1 MPNGDLSQSG
11 DYQFRS
17 VAAKILTKILTQRQ
31 RTSISEVT
39 DGRNIGP
46 GKIQR
51 VGRNDGAVEHH
62 PLRPRE

>member
-11 DYQFRS
+11 DYQFRG
-17 VAAKILTKILTQRQ
+17 VAAKILTEILAQRQ
-31 RTSISEVT
+31 RASISEVT

-46 GKIQR
+46 SKIQR
-51 VGRNDGAVEHH
+51 VGRNDSAVEHH